1 MTTFSALLRSLL
13 LIAGLL
19 SAGCVLSAQG
29 LPTVPP
35 GSDRAIPQIV
45 SVSDLQVPEA
55 AQKEFEKGRKLFLE
69 KHKDAESIESLHKAI
84 RLAPSFSL
92 AHFLLGSIY
101 LESARWQEA
110 EQELRTAIWL
120 NDKSGS
126 AYLALGSCLFNERR
140 FVEAEQAL
148 LRGNDLSPNIPQGN
162 YELARTYLALGRV
175 EDAEPIARKSVALN
189 ALFPD
194 GHLAL
199 GFVLLRL
206 QKNREALDELQIFLR
221 LAPDSADAQRARDA
235 VKGLT
240 QVLTAMH

>member
-19 SAGCVLSAQG
+19 STRCVLSAQG
-29 LPTVPP
+29 LATVPP
-35 GSDRAIPQIV
+35 GSDHALPQIV
-45 SVSDLQVPEA
+45 SVSDLHVSA
-55 AQKEFEKGRKLFLE
+55 GAQKEFEKGRKLFLE

-92 AHFLLGSIY
+92 AHFFLGSIY

-120 NDKSGS
+120 NEKSGS
-126 AYLALGSCLFNERR
+126 AYLALGSCLFKERR

-162 YELARTYLALGRV
+162 YELARTYLALGRF
-175 EDAEPIARKSVALN
+175 EEAEPIARKSVALN

-206 QKNREALDELQIFLR
+206 QKNREAFDELQIFLR
-221 LAPDSADAQRARDA
+221 LAPDSADAQQAREA
-235 VKGLT
+235 VKGLS
-240 QVLTAMH
+240 QVLAAMD